1 MAKKFRKGKSDTNRQ
16 STLAVTENTE
26 LLEFLLLKI
35 KDKSRNKVK
44 AMLAHKQIKVGNDVT
59 TQFNQPLKPNDKV
72 VVSWDGPFKK
82 VAYQGLQIVFED
94 DQIIVINKRSGLLS
108 VGTAKEKSM
117 TAYRIVQDHIQQDD
131 TAAHLFVVHRLD
143 REASGLMVFAK
154 NRTAQQELQDTW
166 SQTVLKRKYLI
177 ATHKTFEKDED
188 TISSYLKESKALIV
202 YSGNNPKEGK
212 KGVSHYSVVKKNEY
226 YTLLEAWQETELKH
240 QLRAQLSAIKHPILG
255 DKKYG
260 STENPLGR
268 MAFHAKVLTFIHP
281 TTHQEVTFETKVP
294 DDFLM
299 IFRHKYYER

>member
-1 MAKKFRKGKSDTNRQ
+1 
-16 STLAVTENTE
+16 
-26 LLEFLLLKI
+26 
-35 KDKSRNKVK
+35 
-44 AMLAHKQIKVGNDVT
+44 
-59 TQFNQPLKPNDKV
+59 
-72 VVSWDGPFKK
+72 
-82 VAYQGLQIVFED
+82 
-94 DQIIVINKRSGLLS
+94 KRSGLLS

-131 TAAHLFVVHRLD
+131 PAAHLFVVHRLD
-143 REASGLMVFAK
+143 RETSGLMVFAK
-154 NRTAQQELQDTW
+154 NRRAQQEMQDTW
-166 SQTVLKRKYLI
+166 SQTVLKRKYLVV
-177 ATHKTFEKDED
+177 AHKTFEKDVD

-202 YSGNNPKEGK
+202 YSSNNPKEGK
-212 KGVSHYSVVKKNEY
+212 QGVSHYSVVKKNEY

-299 IFRHKYYER
+299 IFRLKYYA